1 VRFTR
6 SAVCLHGVFTA
17 AGDAEH
23 ASQSSTLEEAT
34 MSLTS
39 LIFLGLIAWMLF
51 MHMRPGGHGGCG
63 GGHGGSDHT
72 TPGGGGDGTA

>member
-1 VRFTR
+1 
-6 SAVCLHGVFTA
+6 
-17 AGDAEH
+17 
-23 ASQSSTLEEAT
+23 